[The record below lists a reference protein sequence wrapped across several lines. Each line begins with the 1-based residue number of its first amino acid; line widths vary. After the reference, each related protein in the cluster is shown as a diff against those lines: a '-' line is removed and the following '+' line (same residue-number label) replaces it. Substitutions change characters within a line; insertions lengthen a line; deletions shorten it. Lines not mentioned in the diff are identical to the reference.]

1 MSYLLTIG
9 IAAYNRPNE
18 LLRCLNSITTKYT
31 NKIEIIVSEDKS
43 PKEKEIAKVVDS
55 YKVRSDYSVRYNTNK
70 NNLGYDRNLKKLISL
85 SDAKY
90 ICFMSDDDMFN
101 QNSMDE
107 LIELLDSKKEY
118 GVVYSPFVLSDTN
131 EKTRFYNECYEFTS
145 SEKYASKHIYDSIL
159 FSGLIFNVSKVKNI
173 DAERFLN
180 KNYFQVYL
188 FLTSVYKYGGYYL
201 SKPLILCVGDGEN
214 GYGKSDSAVKNPLL
228 MDRKSVFS
236 NLEFH
241 KGLISVIR
249 MFDDDNNTH
258 IFKTFEHEYNIR
270 TISGLTAARKI
281 GKNVLKEFWKKMN
294 SLDIKINGLSHF
306 YFLMLLI
313 LGDKIT
319 TNLLGLPR
327 KVYGK
332 LKGKR

>member
-9 IAAYNRPNE
+9 IASYNRPKE
-18 LLRCLNSITTKYT
+18 LLRCLNSINTKYT
-31 NKIEIIVSEDKS
+31 DKIEIIVSEDKS
-43 PKEKEIAKVVDS
+43 PKEREIAEVVNS
-55 YKVRSDYSVRYNTNK
+55 YKEKSTYSVRYNTNQ

-90 ICFMSDDDMFN
+90 ICLMSDDDMFN

-107 LIELLDSKKEY
+107 LIELLDSEKEY
-118 GVVYSPFVLSDTN
+118 GGVYSSFVFSDTN
-131 EKTRFYNECYEFTS
+131 EKTRFYDKSFDFTP
-145 SEKYASKHIYDSIL
+145 SEKYASSHIYDSIL
-159 FSGLIFNVSKVKNI
+159 FSGLIFNVANVKSI

-188 FLTSVYKYGGYYL
+188 FLTCVYKYGGYYM
-201 SKPLILCVGDGEN
+201 SNPLIICVGDGEN
-214 GYGKSDSAVKNPLL
+214 GYGKADSAVKNPLL

-241 KGLISVIR
+241 KGLISVIK
-249 MFDDDNNTH
+249 MFDEDNNTH
-258 IFKTFEHEYNIR
+258 IFKSFEQEYNIR
-270 TISGLTAARKI
+270 TISGLVTARRA
-281 GKNVLKEFWKKMN
+281 GKETLKEFWEKLN
-294 SLDIKINGLSHF
+294 SLDININGLSHIY
-306 YFLMLLI
+306 YFMLLT
-313 LGDKIT
+313 LGDKVT
-319 TNLLGLPR
+319 MKLLELPR